1 MKEVAEKVVKK
12 KLGVEGPKKPPCLK
26 EYERLEKMD
35 EKLAKDSVKPYS
47 NRLEELWDK
56 VINAL

>member
-1 MKEVAEKVVKK
+1 MVKK

>member
-1 MKEVAEKVVKK
+1 VKEVAEKVVKK